1 MAEYALSFANQSR
14 LFIPEL
20 RKQGLLTE
28 PNENNKKLVEAE
40 EGEIKVALRATM
52 QATFG
57 GCMDGLGQGL
67 GLLACG
73 LIADHYNYV
82 VLWKFFLIVTT
93 TTLVGYFLIEITRTR
108 WSDRSRVKKGR
119 EVSSC

>member
-28 PNENNKKLVEAE
+28 PNEQNKKQVESE
-40 EGEIKVALRATM
+40 EAEIKVALRATM

-73 LIADHYNYV
+73 LIADHFNYV

-93 TTLVGYFLIEITRTR
+93 STLVGYSLIEITRCP
-108 WSDRSRVKKGR
+108 WSDRSRIEKRCDK
-119 EVSSC
+119 SIC